1 MSCSQK
7 TAPLQ
12 PHSTLWNRIFLVLEV
27 VTMDS
32 DWEVVAGDEEDI
44 LCALP
49 LLESK

>member
-1 MSCSQK
+1 LVDTVQTEVKVRS
-7 TAPLQ
+7 P
-12 PHSTLWNRIFLVLEV
+12 LWNRIFLVLEV